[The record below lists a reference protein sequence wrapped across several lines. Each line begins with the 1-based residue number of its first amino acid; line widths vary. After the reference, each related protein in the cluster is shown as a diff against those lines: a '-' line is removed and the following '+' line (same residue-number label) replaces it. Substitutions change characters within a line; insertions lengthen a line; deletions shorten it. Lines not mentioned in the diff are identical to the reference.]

1 VRFSGET
8 FGCSVAYSCD
18 FSRKD
23 PQKMNTSVFNKNNV
37 KTVVLLSSLAGALV
51 VFGGAFGG
59 RTGASIGL
67 MIGLV
72 MVGGSYWFSD
82 RLAVRAAGAVEL
94 PDGELPTLRADL
106 EAMSSRAGI
115 IIPRLFVSP
124 SMQPN
129 AFATGRNEKHAVV
142 CVTQGLLQVL
152 DRNEVNGVV
161 AHELGHI
168 KHRDILIGSIAAAI
182 ATGITYMAQMA
193 MFAGMFGGDDED
205 RPNPLAMLLMML
217 LAPLAASLIQASLS
231 RSREFEAD
239 RAGAEISGNPQY
251 LANAL
256 QKIEAY
262 AKRVPMDINP
272 AQASAY
278 IVNPLTGRKVQFAR
292 LFMTHPPTEDRI
304 AALLGE
310 SSHAGIS

>member
-1 VRFSGET
+1 
-8 FGCSVAYSCD
+8 
-18 FSRKD
+18 
-23 PQKMNTSVFNKNNV
+23 MNTSVFNKNNL

-59 RTGASIGL
+59 RAGASIGL

-82 RLAVRAAGAVEL
+82 KLAVRAAGAIEL
-94 PDGELPTLRADL
+94 PAGEMPALRADL
-106 EAMSSRAGI
+106 EAMASRAGI
-115 IIPRLFVSP
+115 AVPRLFISP

-193 MFAGMFGGDDED
+193 MFAGMFGGGDDED
-205 RPNPLAMLLMML
+205 RPNPLALILMML

-239 RAGAEISGNPQY
+239 RAGAEISGDPRY
-251 LANAL
+251 LASAL
-256 QKIEAY
+256 QKIESY

-304 AALLGE
+304 AALLG
-310 SSHAGIS
+310 SPVTAGSRIS

>member
-1 VRFSGET
+1 
-8 FGCSVAYSCD
+8 
-18 FSRKD
+18 
-23 PQKMNTSVFNKNNV
+23 MNTSVFNKNNL
-37 KTVVLLSSLAGALV
+37 KTVALLSSLAGALV

-59 RTGASIGL
+59 RAGASIGL
-67 MIGLV
+67 MIGLA
-72 MVGGSYWFSD
+72 MVGSSYWFSD
-82 RLAVRAAGAVEL
+82 KLAVRAAGAEEL
-94 PDGELPTLRADL
+94 PIGQLPNLRADL
-106 EAMSSRAGI
+106 EAMSARAEI
-115 IIPRLFVSP
+115 MTPRLFISP

-193 MFAGMFGGDDED
+193 MFAGMFGSSDDED
-205 RPNPLAMLLMML
+205 RPNPLAMILMML

-239 RAGAEISGNPQY
+239 RAGAEISGNPEY
-251 LANAL
+251 LASAL
-256 QKIEAY
+256 QKIESY
-262 AKRVPMDINP
+262 ASRVPMNINP

-278 IVNPLTGRKVQFAR
+278 IVNPLTGRNVQFAR
-292 LFMTHPPTEDRI
+292 LFMTHPPTADRV
-304 AALLGE
+304 AALLGT
-310 SSHAGIS
+310 SATTSTQTRAF

>member
-1 VRFSGET
+1 
-8 FGCSVAYSCD
+8 
-18 FSRKD
+18 
-23 PQKMNTSVFNKNNV
+23 MNTSVFNKNNL
-37 KTVVLLSSLAGALV
+37 KTVALLSSLAGALV

-59 RTGASIGL
+59 RAGASIGL
-67 MIGLV
+67 MIGLF
-72 MVGGSYWFSD
+72 MVGSSYWFSD
-82 RLAVRAAGAVEL
+82 KLAVRAAGAEEL
-94 PDGELPTLRADL
+94 PIGQLPNLRADL
-106 EAMSSRAGI
+106 EAMSARAGI
-115 IIPRLFVSP
+115 MTPRLFISP

-193 MFAGMFGGDDED
+193 MFAGMFGSSDDED
-205 RPNPLAMLLMML
+205 RPNPLAMILMML

-251 LANAL
+251 LASAL
-256 QKIEAY
+256 QKIESY
-262 AKRVPMDINP
+262 ASRVPMNINP

-278 IVNPLTGRKVQFAR
+278 IVNPLTGRNVQFAR
-292 LFMTHPPTEDRI
+292 LFMTHPPTADRV
-304 AALLGE
+304 AALLGT
-310 SSHAGIS
+310 SATTSTQTRAF

>member
-1 VRFSGET
+1 
-8 FGCSVAYSCD
+8 
-18 FSRKD
+18 
-23 PQKMNTSVFNKNNV
+23 MNTSVFNKNNL

-59 RTGASIGL
+59 RAGASIGL
-67 MIGLV
+67 LIGLA

-82 RLAVRAAGAVEL
+82 KLAVRAAGAIEL
-94 PDGELPTLRADL
+94 PLGELPNLRADL
-106 EAMSSRAGI
+106 ETMSTRAGI
-115 IIPRLFVSP
+115 LTPRLFISP

-193 MFAGMFGGDDED
+193 MFAGMFGSSDDED
-205 RPNPLAMLLMML
+205 RPNPLAMILMML
-217 LAPLAASLIQASLS
+217 LAPLAASLIQASLT

-251 LANAL
+251 LASAL
-256 QKIEAY
+256 QKIESY
-262 AKRVPMDINP
+262 ASRVPMNINP

-278 IVNPLTGRKVQFAR
+278 IVNPLTGRNVQFAR
-292 LFMTHPPTEDRI
+292 LFMTHPPTADRV
-304 AALLGE
+304 AALLGT
-310 SSHAGIS
+310 SATTSTQTRAF